1 MKFILK
7 KMKKWN
13 TFYLLLVVVLAIV
26 ILKTSCMEDQKQD
39 EATLKSKAVLE
50 NISERKSVRKYL
62 SKSVEEDK
70 IDAMLKAGMAAPSGM
85 DRRPWEF
92 VVVTDRVALDSMA
105 AKLPYAKM
113 LTSVPLAIVVCG
125 DTTLSSYW
133 YLDCSAATQN
143 ILLAAEALGLGAVW
157 TAAYPY
163 EDRID
168 VVRQNTGLPENIVPL
183 CVIPIG
189 YPDGPQK
196 AKDKFDSKRVQGIHT
211 KPLLYHCA
219 RIHTDFLPCIDK
231 ACTYMSVYPVFLL
244 CL

>member
-1 MKFILK
+1 MKFISK

-26 ILKTSCMEDQKQD
+26 ILKTSCMGDQKQD
-39 EATLKSKAVLE
+39 ETTLKSKAVLE
-50 NISERKSVRKYL
+50 NIAERKSIRKYL
-62 SKSVEEDK
+62 NKSVEEDK
-70 IDAMLKAGMAAPSGM
+70 IDAMVKAGMAAPSGM

-92 VVVTDRVALDSMA
+92 VVVTDREALDSMA

-113 LTSVPLAIVVCG
+113 LTNAPLAIVVCG
-125 DTTLSSYW
+125 DTTRSSYW

-143 ILLAAEALGLGAVW
+143 VLLAAEALGLGAVW

-196 AKDKFDSKRVQGIHT
+196 AKDKFDPQRVHRN
-211 KPLLYHCA
+211 KY
-219 RIHTDFLPCIDK
+219 
-231 ACTYMSVYPVFLL
+231 
-244 CL
+244 

>member
-1 MKFILK
+1 MRKF
-7 KMKKWN
+7 N
-13 TFYLLLVVVLAIV
+13 TFYLLLAVVLVIV
-26 ILKTSCMEDQKQD
+26 ILKTSCMGDQKQD
-39 EATLKSKAVLE
+39 ETTLKSKAVLE
-50 NISERKSVRKYL
+50 NIAERKSVRKYL
-62 SKSVEEDK
+62 NKSVEEDK
-70 IDAMLKAGMAAPSGM
+70 IDAMVKAGMAAPSGM

-92 VVVTDRVALDSMA
+92 VVVTDREALDSMA

-113 LTSVPLAIVVCG
+113 LTNAPLAIVVCG
-125 DTTLSSYW
+125 DTTRSSYW

-143 ILLAAEALGLGAVW
+143 VLLAAEALGLGAVW

-196 AKDKFDSKRVQGIHT
+196 AKDKFDLQRVHRN
-211 KPLLYHCA
+211 KY
-219 RIHTDFLPCIDK
+219 
-231 ACTYMSVYPVFLL
+231 
-244 CL
+244 

>member
-1 MKFILK
+1 
-7 KMKKWN
+7 MKKWN
-13 TFYLLLVVVLAIV
+13 TFYLLLIVVLAIV
-26 ILKTSCMEDQKQD
+26 ILKTSCMGDQKQD
-39 EATLKSKAVLE
+39 ETALKSKAVLE
-50 NISERKSVRKYL
+50 NIAERKSVRKYL
-62 SKSVEEDK
+62 NKSVEEDK
-70 IDAMLKAGMAAPSGM
+70 IEAMVKAGMAAPSGM

-92 VVVTDRVALDSMA
+92 VVVTDREALDSMA

-113 LTSVPLAIVVCG
+113 LTNAPLAIVVCG
-125 DTTLSSYW
+125 DTTRSSYW

-143 ILLAAEALGLGAVW
+143 VLLAAEALGLGAVW

-196 AKDKFDSKRVQGIHT
+196 AKDKFDPQRVHRN
-211 KPLLYHCA
+211 KY
-219 RIHTDFLPCIDK
+219 
-231 ACTYMSVYPVFLL
+231 
-244 CL
+244 

>member
-1 MKFILK
+1 
-7 KMKKWN
+7 MKKWN

-26 ILKTSCMEDQKQD
+26 ILKTSCMGDQKQD
-39 EATLKSKAVLE
+39 ETTLKSKAVLE
-50 NISERKSVRKYL
+50 NIAERKSVRKYL
-62 SKSVEEDK
+62 NKSVEEDK
-70 IDAMLKAGMAAPSGM
+70 IDAMVKAGMAAPSGM
-85 DRRPWEF
+85 DRRPWGV
-92 VVVTDRVALDSMA
+92 VVVTDREALDSMA

-113 LTSVPLAIVVCG
+113 LTNAPLAIVVCG
-125 DTTLSSYW
+125 DTTRSSYW

-143 ILLAAEALGLGAVW
+143 VLLAAEALGLGAVW

-196 AKDKFDSKRVQGIHT
+196 AKDKFDPQRVHRN
-211 KPLLYHCA
+211 KY
-219 RIHTDFLPCIDK
+219 
-231 ACTYMSVYPVFLL
+231 
-244 CL
+244 

>member
-1 MKFILK
+1 
-7 KMKKWN
+7 MKKWY

-26 ILKTSCMEDQKQD
+26 ILKTSCMGDQKQD
-39 EATLKSKAVLE
+39 ETTLKSKAVLE
-50 NISERKSVRKYL
+50 NIAERKSVRKYL
-62 SKSVEEDK
+62 NKSVEEDK
-70 IDAMLKAGMAAPSGM
+70 IDAMVKAGMAAPSGM

-92 VVVTDRVALDSMA
+92 VVVTDREALDSMA

-113 LTSVPLAIVVCG
+113 LTNAPLAIVVCG
-125 DTTLSSYW
+125 DTTRSSYW

-143 ILLAAEALGLGAVW
+143 VLLAAEALGLGAVW

-196 AKDKFDSKRVQGIHT
+196 AKDKFDPQRVHRN
-211 KPLLYHCA
+211 KY
-219 RIHTDFLPCIDK
+219 
-231 ACTYMSVYPVFLL
+231 
-244 CL
+244 

>member
-1 MKFILK
+1 
-7 KMKKWN
+7 MKKWN

-26 ILKTSCMEDQKQD
+26 ILKTSCMGDQKQD
-39 EATLKSKAVLE
+39 ETTLKSKAVLE
-50 NISERKSVRKYL
+50 NIAERKSIRKYL
-62 SKSVEEDK
+62 NKSVEEDK
-70 IDAMLKAGMAAPSGM
+70 IDAMVKAGMAAPSGM

-92 VVVTDRVALDSMA
+92 VVVTDREALDSMA

-113 LTSVPLAIVVCG
+113 LTNAPLAIVVCG

-133 YLDCSAATQN
+133 YLDSSAATQN
-143 ILLAAEALGLGAVW
+143 VLLAAEALGLGAVW

-196 AKDKFDSKRVQGIHT
+196 AKDKFDLQRVHRN
-211 KPLLYHCA
+211 KY
-219 RIHTDFLPCIDK
+219 
-231 ACTYMSVYPVFLL
+231 
-244 CL
+244 

>member
-1 MKFILK
+1 
-7 KMKKWN
+7 MKKWN

-26 ILKTSCMEDQKQD
+26 ILKTSCMGDQKQD
-39 EATLKSKAVLE
+39 ETTLKTKAVLE
-50 NISERKSVRKYL
+50 NIAERKSVRKYL
-62 SKSVEEDK
+62 NKSVEEDK
-70 IDAMLKAGMAAPSGM
+70 IDAMVKAGMAAPSGM

-92 VVVTDRVALDSMA
+92 VVVTDREALDSMA

-113 LTSVPLAIVVCG
+113 LTNAPLAIVVCG
-125 DTTLSSYW
+125 DTTRSSYW

-143 ILLAAEALGLGAVW
+143 VLLAAEALGLGAVW

-196 AKDKFDSKRVQGIHT
+196 AKDKFDLQRVHRN
-211 KPLLYHCA
+211 KY
-219 RIHTDFLPCIDK
+219 
-231 ACTYMSVYPVFLL
+231 
-244 CL
+244 